1 MYKNQDNTEN
11 NYIVVLVS
19 YIKYVDDGVSIE
31 LFYQNKSIIV
41 LSTYRS
47 GNLLTLNASENVQ
60 SLLELLR
67 YSSLISIF
75 VDKNSKSMT
84 HKMTLYIFH

>member
-31 LFYQNKSIIV
+31 TILPKQVYYRPFDLSI
-41 LSTYRS
+41 R
-47 GNLLTLNASENVQ
+47 
-60 SLLELLR
+60 
-67 YSSLISIF
+67 
-75 VDKNSKSMT
+75 
-84 HKMTLYIFH
+84 